1 MAITGTDW
9 SAWGDEDDDLQ
20 KALRASLLEAEAAGD
35 ILMNDS
41 NETGAGLEEEVS
53 AKYNKV
59 ISVWER
65 QRRILWYPVEEALQA
80 ATDHLDHRQTQL
92 FMNQMIPQIVD
103 ICVRECSWA
112 DIVEDQAT
120 KEDFSQTFENIL
132 RQCLNLIIFSMRY
145 FDVIPLFFQTREW
158 STRLNVYNDSPNL
171 CMVPSCAGYFTK
183 MALPKKIR
191 SRHGMLA

>member
-9 SAWGDEDDDLQ
+9 SSWGDEDDDLQ
-20 KALRASLLEAEAAGD
+20 KALRASLAEVEQGD
-35 ILMNDS
+35 TLMNDCG
-41 NETGAGLEEEVS
+41 EGGTGLDEGVS

-65 QRRILWYPVEEALQA
+65 QRRILWIPVDEALQS
-80 ATDHLDHRQTQL
+80 ATQNLDHRQTQL
-92 FMNQMIPQIVD
+92 FMNQMVPQIVD

-132 RQCLNLIIFSMRY
+132 RQCLSLIIYSMR
-145 FDVIPLFFQTREW
+145 
-158 STRLNVYNDSPNL
+158 
-171 CMVPSCAGYFTK
+171 
-183 MALPKKIR
+183 
-191 SRHGMLA
+191 